1 VTAIDFTHPAGELVT
16 VATRKLWVE
25 REGSGP
31 PLVFLGGFG
40 PAGSHV
46 VFHPHTSRL
55 ADRFECVYVD
65 LFGRG
70 RSEHP
75 ADLHEV
81 TFESDVRN
89 VMTLLPLVAGGAAH
103 IYGFSYGGLVAQE
116 VALRDPSSCASLTL
130 ANSLHGPQMWQR
142 NHENLNRELEN
153 QYPEVWEQ
161 VVMLRREG
169 VAATDDRLRPLLA
182 KVARVARFYDPDAAE
197 RVATEDGARNVDLYP
212 LFAGTDVDF
221 VIGGQVAQIPDMR
234 PRLPSLAVPLMVLAG
249 RFDRALYPGLQRE
262 FAQLVPHCVF
272 HVLERSG
279 CYGHVEEPEEVARLV
294 RNFIGAL

>member
-1 VTAIDFTHPAGELVT
+1 VTAIEFTHPAGEHVT
-16 VATRKLWVE
+16 VGGRRLWVE

-46 VFHPHTSRL
+46 VFHPHMSRL
-55 ADRFECVYVD
+55 ADQFHCVYVD

-75 ADLHEV
+75 ADLREV
-81 TFESDVRN
+81 TFESDVRD
-89 VMTLLPLVAGGAAH
+89 VLALLPLVADGPAH
-103 IYGFSYGGLVAQE
+103 VYGFSYGGLVAQE

-130 ANSLHGPQMWQR
+130 ANSLHGPHMWQR

-153 QYPEVWEQ
+153 QYPQVWEQ
-161 VVMLRREG
+161 VVALRRKG
-169 VAATDDRLRPLLA
+169 VAATDDQLRPLLA
-182 KVARVARFYDPDAAE
+182 TVARVARFFDPDAAE
-197 RVATEDGARNVDLYP
+197 RVATEDGARNVELYP
-212 LFAGTDVDF
+212 LFVGPDIDF

-234 PRLPSLAVPLMVLAG
+234 PRLPSLSVPLMVLAG
-249 RFDRALYPGLQRE
+249 RFDRALYPAMQHE
-262 FAQLVPHCVF
+262 FAQLVPHCAF

-279 CYGHVEEPEEVARLV
+279 GFAHVEEPDEVARLV
-294 RNFIGAL
+294 RDFIGAL